1 MSDEDLRDRR
11 EILEQYTT
19 DSYIKLGP
27 YTVDVQG
34 FYPYINELKSI
45 FKFKEDDLKTAK
57 TIVQSISN
65 TYKATKRLSME
76 DEVTM
81 VSIHVRLTDFK
92 DHLKSLWNM
101 EFISNEFL
109 TKAMTYYTN
118 KYKVRTWI
126 LSGLNQM
133 QVKMVLCSK

>member
-1 MSDEDLRDRR
+1 MSDEDLRDKR

-118 KYKVRTWI
+118 KYKVRTWM
-126 LSGLNQM
+126 LSGSS
-133 QVKMVLCSK
+133 SK

>member
-34 FYPYINELKSI
+34 FFPYINELKSI

-57 TIVQSISN
+57 TIIQSVTN

-76 DEVTM
+76 EEVTM

-92 DHLKSLWNM
+92 NHLKSLWNM

-118 KYKVRTWI
+118 KYKVRTWM
-126 LSGLNQM
+126 LSL
-133 QVKMVLCSK
+133 

>member
-118 KYKVRTWI
+118 KYKVRTWM
-126 LSGLNQM
+126 LSGAN
-133 QVKMVLCSK
+133 S

>member
-11 EILEQYTT
+11 VMLEQYTT

-27 YTVDVQG
+27 YTVDIQG
-34 FYPYINELKSI
+34 FFPYINELKSI
-45 FKFKEDDLKTAK
+45 FKFKEDHLKTAK
-57 TIVQSISN
+57 TIIQSVSN
-65 TYKATKRLSME
+65 TYKATKRLAME

-92 DHLKSLWNM
+92 NHLKSLWNM

-109 TKAMTYYTN
+109 TKAMKYYTN
-118 KYKVRTWI
+118 KYKVRTCM
-126 LSGLNQM
+126 LSESSPN
-133 QVKMVLCSK
+133 

>member
-34 FYPYINELKSI
+34 FYPYLNELKSI

-118 KYKVRTWI
+118 KYKVKSWTYQ
-126 LSGLNQM
+126 S
-133 QVKMVLCSK
+133 

>member
-11 EILEQYTT
+11 EILKQYTT

-118 KYKVRTWI
+118 KYKVRTWMS
-126 LSGLNQM
+126 SGSS
-133 QVKMVLCSK
+133 SK

>member
-34 FYPYINELKSI
+34 FYPYLNELKSI

-118 KYKVRTWI
+118 KYKVRTLM
-126 LSGLNQM
+126 LSGSS
-133 QVKMVLCSK
+133 SK

>member
-118 KYKVRTWI
+118 KYKVRTWM
-126 LSGLNQM
+126 LS
-133 QVKMVLCSK
+133 

>member
-118 KYKVRTWI
+118 KYKVRTWM
-126 LSGLNQM
+126 LSGSS
-133 QVKMVLCSK
+133 SK

>member
-11 EILEQYTT
+11 KILEQYTT

-118 KYKVRTWI
+118 KYKVRTWM
-126 LSGLNQM
+126 LSGSS
-133 QVKMVLCSK
+133 SK

>member
-118 KYKVRTWI
+118 KYKVRTWM
-126 LSGLNQM
+126 LSG
-133 QVKMVLCSK
+133 SSS

>member
-19 DSYIKLGP
+19 DSYVKLGP
-27 YTVDVQG
+27 YTVDVKG
-34 FYPYINELKSI
+34 FFPYINELKSI

-57 TIVQSISN
+57 TIMQSIIN
-65 TYKATKRLSME
+65 TFKATKSLSME

-118 KYKVRTWI
+118 KYKVRTWM
-126 LSGLNQM
+126 LSL
-133 QVKMVLCSK
+133 

>member
-34 FYPYINELKSI
+34 FFPYINELKSI

-57 TIVQSISN
+57 TIIQSVTN

-76 DEVTM
+76 EEVTM

-92 DHLKSLWNM
+92 NHLKSLWNM

-126 LSGLNQM
+126 LS
-133 QVKMVLCSK
+133 

>member
-11 EILEQYTT
+11 VMLEQYKT

-34 FYPYINELKSI
+34 FFPYINELKSI
-45 FKFKEDDLKTAK
+45 FKFKEDHLKTAK
-57 TIVQSISN
+57 TIIQSVSN
-65 TYKATKRLSME
+65 TYKATKRLAME

-92 DHLKSLWNM
+92 NHLKSLWNM

-109 TKAMTYYTN
+109 TK
-118 KYKVRTWI
+118 
-126 LSGLNQM
+126 L
-133 QVKMVLCSK
+133 

>member
-1 MSDEDLRDRR
+1 MSDEDLRDKR

-118 KYKVRTWI
+118 KYKVRTWM
-126 LSGLNQM
+126 LSG
-133 QVKMVLCSK
+133 SSS

>member
-1 MSDEDLRDRR
+1 MSDEDLRDKR

-118 KYKVRTWI
+118 KYKVRTWM
-126 LSGLNQM
+126 LS
-133 QVKMVLCSK
+133 

>member
-34 FYPYINELKSI
+34 FFPYINELKSI

-57 TIVQSISN
+57 TIMQSIIN
-65 TYKATKRLSME
+65 TFKATKSLSME

-118 KYKVRTWI
+118 KYKVRTWM
-126 LSGLNQM
+126 LSL
-133 QVKMVLCSK
+133 